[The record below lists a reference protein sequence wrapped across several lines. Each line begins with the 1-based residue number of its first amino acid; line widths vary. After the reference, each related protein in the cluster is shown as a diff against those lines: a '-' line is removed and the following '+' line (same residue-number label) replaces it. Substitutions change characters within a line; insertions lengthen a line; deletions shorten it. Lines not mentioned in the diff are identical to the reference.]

1 MLPILL
7 YEIRWQKQSF
17 MHFDTIHK
25 IMKDMDGQ
33 YIVQLEGGEP
43 TTHPQFYLLMEYI
56 STLEKVEEIVI
67 DTNALTLDRHID
79 KIAEIRFE
87 NKGKMY
93 KKSRI
98 ASDDEYLSRLDDILN
113 RLRPLNP
120 SISIT
125 GGEPTKSRRLVPIL
139 GLIEKYGYRKRT
151 LTTNGS
157 GLFDIVENKPI
168 LQHIADNH
176 FQHLNISKAHF
187 DEDTNKRIMQYE
199 NGYCSNDDIYRIAIF
214 AKANNLRPRMS
225 CLLLKEGI
233 NNMDGIIRYL
243 DYYNSLCIDN
253 VIFRETMDYDER
265 AMRNHDKMAYLKE
278 NKVYLND
285 IWKCIDKDNRFT
297 PIKQLLGYYY
307 YVEVYKYQNIDMV
320 SESAN
325 LVKLYEQKQIANDVV
340 FEMIFHPNGNLNGS
354 WVDDEDILL
363 AYNPYKS

>member
-1 MLPILL
+1 MNHASLFSGIGGFDLAAREVGWNNVFQCEIDPFCQSVLKYYFPKTVL
-7 YEIRWQKQSF
+7 YEDIKRTDFTSW
-17 MHFDTIHK
+17 
-25 IMKDMDGQ
+25 
-33 YIVQLEGGEP
+33 
-43 TTHPQFYLLMEYI
+43 
-56 STLEKVEEIVI
+56 
-67 DTNALTLDRHID
+67 
-79 KIAEIRFE
+79 
-87 NKGKMY
+87 KGKIDVLTGGFPCQPFSVAGQR
-93 KKSRI
+93 KG
-98 ASDDEYLSRLDDILN
+98 ADDNRYLWPEMLRVI
-113 RLRPLNP
+113 RETRPLNP

-139 GLIEKYGYRKRT
+139 RIIEKYGYRKRT

-233 NNMDGIIRYL
+233 NDMDGIIRYL

>member
-1 MLPILL
+1 MNHASLFSGIGGFDLAAREVGWNNVFQCEIDPFCQSVLKYYFPKTVL
-7 YEIRWQKQSF
+7 YEDIKRTDFTSW
-17 MHFDTIHK
+17 
-25 IMKDMDGQ
+25 
-33 YIVQLEGGEP
+33 
-43 TTHPQFYLLMEYI
+43 
-56 STLEKVEEIVI
+56 
-67 DTNALTLDRHID
+67 
-79 KIAEIRFE
+79 
-87 NKGKMY
+87 KGKIDVLTGGFPCQPFSVAGQR
-93 KKSRI
+93 KG
-98 ASDDEYLSRLDDILN
+98 ADDNRYLWPEMLRVI
-113 RLRPLNP
+113 RETRPLNP

-233 NNMDGIIRYL
+233 NDMDGIIRYL

>member
-1 MLPILL
+1 MASVLDI
-7 YEIRWQKQSF
+7 IWKR
-17 MHFDTIHK
+17 
-25 IMKDMDGQ
+25 GQ
-33 YIVQLEGGEP
+33 NMNLNYNK
-43 TTHPQFYLLMEYI
+43 M
-56 STLEKVEEIVI
+56 
-67 DTNALTLDRHID
+67 NALKFQNIREKRQECFNVDEYTFNDFDFDGKRRRVYSNVNLSIFTDD
-79 KIAEIRFE
+79 YCNANCKFCVAQLRFE

-233 NNMDGIIRYL
+233 NDMDGIIRYL

-325 LVKLYEQKQIANDVV
+325 RVKLYEQKQIANDVV